1 MMSQFMNYRI
11 LALLTLGVL
20 LTALQS
26 TALTQT
32 VRPGKLSF
40 GWATESI
47 VPNRPVA
54 IGGQY
59 GTRISSQVNDP
70 ITVTA
75 LAIETSD
82 SEGSV
87 DQCIWVSCD
96 LCAIRKRTV
105 ANVRKLVAETLK
117 DLDTS
122 KIIISATHTH
132 TAPALTDANETD
144 LHPYEFLGSWAYR
157 IPSDQTGVMHP
168 LEYLDFLERQIALA
182 VVRSWQAKRP
192 GDAGSALGHAS
203 IARNR
208 RVVFFDGTTR
218 MYGDT
223 RDPNFS
229 HLEGT
234 SDDSIDLL
242 CFWRGDVI
250 VGMAI
255 TVYCPSQA
263 VEGETYL
270 SADFWYDARQQLRER
285 FSKDLFVLPLTGAS
299 GDQSPHVQ
307 IDKASVNN
315 MLTKQNLQ
323 YRQEIAKRLVRAVVD
338 VVEVAQQNRKPEVHF
353 AHRVEVVP
361 LPVWQVS
368 DERFAESTKI
378 VEAGKDKVDQLAGPG
393 YINWRVNRTMVRRYN
408 LQATEPNYGI
418 EVHAI
423 RLDDLAY
430 CTNPFELFTDYG
442 LRIKCRSPAIHTSV
456 VQLTAD
462 CAAYLPTE
470 RAVQGGGY
478 SGRIDD
484 GIIGPAG
491 GRKLVDESVRML
503 KTLWP

>member
-1 MMSQFMNYRI
+1 MNYRI
-11 LALLTLGVL
+11 LALCVL
-20 LTALQS
+20 LNALPSLASAQS
-26 TALTQT
+26 IRQ
-32 VRPGKLSF
+32 GKLSY

-47 VPNRPVA
+47 VPSRPVA

-75 LAIETSD
+75 LALETSD
-82 SEGSV
+82 SAGVV
-87 DQCIWVSCD
+87 DQCVWVSCD
-96 LCAIRKRTV
+96 LCGVRKRTV
-105 ANVRKLVAETLK
+105 TNVRSLVAESIK

-132 TAPALTDANETD
+132 TAPALTDAKETD
-144 LHPYEFLGSWAYR
+144 LHPYEFMGSWAYR
-157 IPSDQTGVMHP
+157 IPAEQADVMPP

-182 VVRSWQAKRP
+182 VIRAWQAKQP
-192 GDAGSALGHAS
+192 GDASSALGHAS

-208 RVVFFDGTTR
+208 RAVYFDGKTR
-218 MYGDT
+218 MYGDAS
-223 RDPNFS
+223 DPNFS

-242 CFWRGDVI
+242 CLWRGDEI

-255 TVYCPSQA
+255 TVYCPSQE

-270 SADFWYDARQQLRER
+270 SADFWYDARQQLRQR
-285 FSKDLFVLPLTGAS
+285 FSKDLFVLPLTGSS

-307 IDKASVNN
+307 IDKAASAD
-315 MLTKQNLQ
+315 MLTKQSLK
-323 YRQEIAKRLVRAVVD
+323 YRQEIARRLVNAVED
-338 VVEVAQQNRKPEVHF
+338 VIDVAKQNRKSELKF
-353 AHRVEVVP
+353 AHRVEVIP

-368 DERFAESTKI
+368 EERFADSTNI
-378 VEAGKDKVDQLAGPG
+378 FEAGRDKVEQLSSPD
-393 YINWRVNRTMVRRYN
+393 YINWRVNRTMVNRYK
-408 LQATEPNYGI
+408 LQSTEPNYGI
-418 EVHAI
+418 EVHTL
-423 RLDDLAY
+423 RVNDLAY
-430 CTNPFELFTDYG
+430 CTNPFELYTDYG
-442 LRIKCRSPAIHTSV
+442 LRMKARSPAKHTSV

-470 RAVQGGGY
+470 RAVEGGGY

-484 GIIGPAG
+484 GVIGPTG
-491 GRKLVDESVRML
+491 GRKLVDETVRML

>member
-1 MMSQFMNYRI
+1 MNFR
-11 LALLTLGVL
+11 LNALSLHFAIVVITFSSF
-20 LTALQS
+20 AYAQS
-26 TALTQT
+26 

-40 GWATESI
+40 GWASESI
-47 VPNRPVA
+47 VPNKPVA

-59 GTRISSQVNDP
+59 NTRISSQVNDP

-75 LAIETSD
+75 LALETSD
-82 SEGSV
+82 SQGIV
-87 DQCIWVSCD
+87 DQCVWVSCD
-96 LCAIRKRTV
+96 LCAVRKRTV
-105 ANVRKLVAETLK
+105 ANVRKLVAEAVK

-122 KIIISATHTH
+122 KIVISATHTH
-132 TAPALTDANETD
+132 TAPALTDAKETD
-144 LHPYEFLGSWAYR
+144 LHPFEFLGSWAYR
-157 IPSDQTGVMHP
+157 ISDDQTNVMHP

-182 VVRSWQAKRP
+182 VVRAWQAKKP
-192 GDAGSALGHAS
+192 GEVGSALGHAS

-208 RVVFFDGTTR
+208 RAVYFDGTTR
-218 MYGDT
+218 MYGDA

-242 CFWRGDVI
+242 CLWRGDEL

-255 TVYCPSQA
+255 TVYCPSQE

-307 IDKASVNN
+307 IDKSANTN
-315 MLTKQNLQ
+315 MLSKQGLKYRQVIAARLVHAVEDVIEVAKQNKKSEL
-323 YRQEIAKRLVRAVVD
+323 
-338 VVEVAQQNRKPEVHF
+338 NF
-353 AHRVEVVP
+353 AHRVEVIP

-368 DERFAESTKI
+368 EERFADSTNI
-378 VEAGKDKVDQLAGPG
+378 FEAGMNKVDQLASPD
-393 YINWRVNRTMVRRYN
+393 YINWRVNRTMVNRYK
-408 LQATEPNYGI
+408 LQTSQPNYGI
-418 EVHAI
+418 EVHAL

-430 CTNPFELFTDYG
+430 CTNPFELYTDYG
-442 LRIKCRSPAIHTSV
+442 LRMKARSPAVQTSI

-462 CAAYLPTE
+462 CAAYLPTA

-478 SGRIDD
+478 SARIDD
-484 GIIGPAG
+484 GVIGPPG
-491 GRKLVDESVRML
+491 GRKLVEESVRML
-503 KTLWP
+503 KKLWNE

>member
-1 MMSQFMNYRI
+1 MRHNLLI
-11 LALLTLGVL
+11 LAFTL
-20 LTALQS
+20 S
-26 TALTQT
+26 ALTTLANAQD

-59 GTRISSQVNDP
+59 NTRISSQVNDP

-75 LAIETSD
+75 LALETSD
-82 SEGSV
+82 SQGVV
-87 DQCIWVSCD
+87 DQCVWVSCD
-96 LCAIRKRTV
+96 LCAVCKRTV
-105 ANVRKLVAETLK
+105 NNVRKLVAESIN
-117 DLDTS
+117 DLDVS

-132 TAPALTDANETD
+132 TAPALTDTREAD

-157 IPSDQTGVMHP
+157 IASDQTDVMHP
-168 LEYLDFLERQIALA
+168 SEYLDFLERQIALA
-182 VVRSWQAKRP
+182 VVRAWQSKQP
-192 GDAGSALGHAS
+192 GEVGSALGHAS

-208 RVVFFDGTTR
+208 RAVFFDGTTR
-218 MYGDT
+218 MYGDA

-242 CFWRGDVI
+242 CLWRGDEI
-250 VGMAI
+250 IGMAI
-255 TVYCPSQA
+255 TVYCPSQE

-270 SADFWYDARQQLRER
+270 SADFWYDARTQLRAR

-307 IDKASVNN
+307 IDKTASAN
-315 MLTKQNLQ
+315 MLNQQKLT
-323 YRQEIAKRLVRAVVD
+323 YRQEIASRLVSAVEN
-338 VVEVAQQNRKPEVHF
+338 VVEVAKQNKRSELTFVH
-353 AHRVEVVP
+353 HTEDIS

-368 DERFAESTKI
+368 EERFADSTNI
-378 VEAGKDKVDQLAGPG
+378 FEAGVGKEAQLSSPD
-393 YINWRVNRTMVRRYN
+393 YINWRVNRTMVNRYK
-408 LQATEPNYGI
+408 LQSTQPNHML
-418 EVHAI
+418 EVHTL
-423 RLDDLAY
+423 RLDDMAY
-430 CTNPFELFTDYG
+430 CTNPFELYTDYG
-442 LRIKCRSPAIHTSV
+442 LRMKARSPAVQTSV

-478 SGRIDD
+478 SARIDD
-484 GIIGPAG
+484 GVIGPEG
-491 GRKLVDESVRML
+491 GRKLVEETIRML
-503 KTLWP
+503 KTLWK